1 MCYRDDASADHSD
14 EGAFLL
20 VCFICWVI
28 WRMTTKT
35 RIRREEHDA
44 GLSDKFRNRVPFLRE
59 RGWEEV
65 MEDDRVPL
73 GPPSYR
79 EKVSFTGMPTSMAGV
94 YGQDK
99 AVMQQRQQL
108 GVPEVAPPQFPGMA
122 GLSRSG
128 TMDSR
133 FSMTNNGNTMN
144 SVTFGTLVNGTG
156 SAHTLA
162 SEYGPLSRRGQGSFD
177 SNTGQFGSFDSASGP
192 NGPSYNNQLGL
203 ARSTSDG
210 FGPAR
215 RQMNRAS
222 ELSSLSSGFGDGD
235 IVVPELFIK
244 PPPAAS
250 INVRQS
256 TTGMGRRFSW
266 MSRGGSSRDTVY
278 TESSEDSPP
287 RFRSVTSW
295 VNQQAG
301 RVKRGQLR
309 AEAAGGGDDDDP
321 PPVPQLPGQLGVPGM
336 HNPPAEQS
344 FTLMMHDGE
353 TPRPVESTLAAADAF
368 KSGGNAAS
376 TASAAGMTRVSPAL

>member
-1 MCYRDDASADHSD
+1 MPRQLEASDSEQQNTIDPVDGGGIIRASRHVRSICAKHATCNIDDDDD
-14 EGAFLL
+14 EDDSNVPSVDRQYHPAGERHAGSIGAFLL
-20 VCFICWVI
+20 
-28 WRMTTKT
+28 
-35 RIRREEHDA
+35 
-44 GLSDKFRNRVPFLRE
+44 
-59 RGWEEV
+59 
-65 MEDDRVPL
+65 
-73 GPPSYR
+73 
-79 EKVSFTGMPTSMAGV
+79 
-94 YGQDK
+94 
-99 AVMQQRQQL
+99 
-108 GVPEVAPPQFPGMA
+108 
-122 GLSRSG
+122 
-128 TMDSR
+128 
-133 FSMTNNGNTMN
+133 
-144 SVTFGTLVNGTG
+144 
-156 SAHTLA
+156 
-162 SEYGPLSRRGQGSFD
+162 
-177 SNTGQFGSFDSASGP
+177 
-192 NGPSYNNQLGL
+192 LGL